1 MAILTMAI
9 LTMAC
14 LTLKAGELSLSEL
27 LKQGQLKSMER
38 KHLLERLVSVL
49 EYLHSKQLV
58 CIDLKPQNLV
68 LFGSILDVKLIDL
81 ECIRKVGEQM
91 PFKLTPFYAS
101 PELAAAAI
109 ETTVGAGVATAVV
122 DDA

>member
-1 MAILTMAI
+1 MPILTIMAMLTTIAILTMAILTMAILTMAI

-27 LKQGQLKSMER
+27 LKQGQLKGMER

-58 CIDLKPQNLV
+58 CIDLKPQVTPTATLTLTLQNLV

-81 ECIRKVGEQM
+81 ECIRKV
-91 PFKLTPFYAS
+91 P
-101 PELAAAAI
+101 
-109 ETTVGAGVATAVV
+109 
-122 DDA
+122 

>member
-1 MAILTMAI
+1 MAMLTTIAILTMAILTMAMLAVAILTMAILTMAI

-58 CIDLKPQNLV
+58 CVDLKPQNLV
-68 LFGSILDVKLIDL
+68 LFGSLLDVKLIDL
-81 ECIRKVGEQM
+81 ECIRKV
-91 PFKLTPFYAS
+91 PW
-101 PELAAAAI
+101 
-109 ETTVGAGVATAVV
+109 AVV
-122 DDA
+122 P